1 MSLPNRSL
9 LSRDKTVTNTDDDL
23 LRETT
28 IASEPVFDGLLLS
41 VRRDRVR
48 LPNGREGVREWIDH
62 SGAVLVVAQLDGG
75 QLVFVRQFRYPVG
88 RVLLELPAGR
98 IDPGEDPEACARR
111 ELREETGFEAR
122 RWQRLG
128 TIDPCVGY
136 SNEHIEIFLARDL
149 TARGAQPDPEEF
161 LELVLLSTQEAEEC
175 ARDGRI
181 TDAKTITALFLALP
195 HLGPAAG

>member
-1 MSLPNRSL
+1 MTPTE
-9 LSRDKTVTNTDDDL
+9 DHT

-28 IASEPVFDGLLLS
+28 IASETVFDGVLLS

-48 LPNGREGVREWIDH
+48 LPDGREGVREWIDH
-62 SGAVLVVAQLDGG
+62 SGAVLVVAQLDDGR
-75 QLVFVRQFRYPVG
+75 LVFVRQFRYPVG

-136 SNEHIEIFLARDL
+136 SNERIEIFLARDL
-149 TARGAQPDPEEF
+149 TAVGAQPDAEEF
-161 LELVLLSTQEAEEC
+161 LEIVFVSPEKAEKSV
-175 ARDGRI
+175 RDGGV
-181 TDAKTITALFLALP
+181 TDAKTIAALFLAIP
-195 HLGPAAG
+195 HLDCAGA